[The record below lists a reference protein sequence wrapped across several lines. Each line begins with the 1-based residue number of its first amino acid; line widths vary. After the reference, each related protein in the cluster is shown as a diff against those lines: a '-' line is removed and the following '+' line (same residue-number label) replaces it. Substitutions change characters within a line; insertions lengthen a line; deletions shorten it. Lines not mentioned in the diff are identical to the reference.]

1 MHPVLSKNLFFVQE
15 HTGVFKAANHYDIL
29 DPETKE
35 PLLYC
40 REVNLNFFTKIFRFT
55 DYKRMT
61 PFTLEI
67 KMPDGERV
75 LTVKRSFT
83 IFRSNVEVFDEN
95 DKLIGTFKQKFL
107 SLGGKF
113 NVQDPEGNLLCTL
126 KGKWTSW
133 EFAFLQ
139 GDTQFAQVTK
149 KWAGFGKEFFTTADN
164 YILHIEESVPAEN
177 RLRLLIMAAV
187 LCIDMVLKE

>member
-1 MHPVLSKNLFFVQE
+1 MHPTLNRNLFFIQE
-15 HTGVFKAANHYDIL
+15 HTGVFKAANHYDVL
-29 DPETKE
+29 DPDSKQ

-40 REVNLNFFTKIFRFT
+40 REVNLNWFTKIVRFT

-67 KMPDGERV
+67 TTPEGKKV

-83 IFRSNVEVFDEN
+83 FFRSSVEVYDEA
-95 DKLIGTFKQKFL
+95 DQLVGVFKQSFF
-107 SLGGKF
+107 SIGGKF
-113 NVQDPEGNLLCTL
+113 NVQDANGNQLCTL

-139 GDTQFAQVTK
+139 GQTQFAQVTK

-164 YILHIEESVPAEN
+164 YILHIENSVLTDN
-177 RLRLLIMAAV
+177 KLRLLIMAAV